1 MISGWP
7 SRATTRPLAPTVLV
21 FALASLLVSPSASTR
36 PLRSDAVAQAR
47 ALANAMYPSL
57 AGQDLRAQVLA
68 DLYYDTDPQP
78 LNEFRYVIM
87 PGTDARARDLLGVY
101 VTLVDDD
108 GRIGSCTVA
117 GDYVNTTRFFDLWP
131 TLEAHPEWSEAQ
143 DSEALRTAGA
153 EFGPWNREGF
163 LAQTLPR
170 LRALGPH
177 WGRLTTWTAA
187 FEMRYREGEQPQPVM
202 KWRMEVALNSPRG
215 TRRYRLL
222 FEPFE
227 GKLVH
232 LRTDR

>member
-1 MISGWP
+1 MP
-7 SRATTRPLAPTVLV
+7 SQEPTVIMSVDVL
-21 FALASLLVSPSASTR
+21 TDR
-36 PLRSDAVAQAR
+36 E
-47 ALANAMYPSL
+47 
-57 AGQDLRAQVLA
+57 GQLWD
-68 DLYYDTDPQP
+68 
-78 LNEFRYVIM
+78 
-87 PGTDARARDLLGVY
+87 
-101 VTLVDDD
+101 VDVR
-108 GRIGSCTVA
+108 GP
-117 GDYVNTTRFFDLWP
+117 YVNDDRHAGVRDTVQ
-131 TLEAHPEWSEAQ
+131 AHPERSEAQ

-215 TRRYRLL
+215 TQRYRLL